1 MTRPANSAAN
11 DNPRA
16 VIGGNNPPQEADPV
30 AEALQA
36 IDDLYEEAR
45 NWADGEPITSEAMHD
60 DITRLYDGLH
70 EAGKAADA
78 LRVEEK
84 KPLDEAV
91 KAIQD
96 RFNPFIQ
103 PKKGKVDLGK
113 AALGDLLAAW
123 RAEVQ
128 RKKMAEAAAARAEA
142 DRIAAAAQEAMRA
155 SSGNLEEREKAE
167 ELLSQAKQVERFAKR
182 SDKAATTGTGLR
194 SVWVAELVDENEAGE
209 WAYTRDPERFRE
221 VMVQLANEAVRGGL
235 RKVPGFVVREERRA
249 A

>member
-1 MTRPANSAAN
+1 MTRPAHN

-16 VIGGNNPPQEADPV
+16 VIGGNNPPADPID
-30 AEALQA
+30 EALQA
-36 IDDLYEEAR
+36 IDDLYEEAK
-45 NWADGEPITSEAMHD
+45 NFADGVPIADEAMHD
-60 DITRLYDGLH
+60 AVTALYDGLH

-78 LRVEEK
+78 LRVEAK
-84 KPLDEAV
+84 KPLDDAIKV
-91 KAIQD
+91 IQD

-103 PKKGKVDLGK
+103 PKKGKVDRGK

-142 DRIAAAAQEAMRA
+142 DKIAAAAQEAMRA

-167 ELLSQAKQVERFAKR
+167 ELLAQAKQVERFAKR

-194 SVWVAELVDENEAGE
+194 SVWVADLEDASAALD
-209 WAYTRDPERFRE
+209 WAYERAPERFAAL
-221 VMVQLANEAVRGGL
+221 VQDMANEAVRAGA
-235 RKVPGFVVREERRA
+235 RSVPGFVVREERRA

>member
-1 MTRPANSAAN
+1 MTRTAQNDN

-16 VIGGNNPPQEADPV
+16 VIGGNNPPPDVDPV
-30 AEALQA
+30 EAALQT
-36 IDDLYEEAR
+36 IDDLYEEAK

-70 EAGKAADA
+70 EAGKTADA
-78 LRVEEK
+78 LRVEAK
-84 KPLDEAV
+84 KPLDEQIN
-91 KAIQD
+91 AIQSK
-96 RFNPFIQ
+96 FNPFIQ
-103 PKKGKVDLGK
+103 PKKGKVDRGK

-142 DRIAAAAQEAMRA
+142 DKIAAAAQEAMRA

-167 ELLSQAKQVERFAKR
+167 ELLAQAKQVERLAKR

-194 SVWVAELVDENEAGE
+194 SVWVADLEDASAALD
-209 WAYTRDPERFRE
+209 WAYERAPERFAAL
-221 VMVQLANEAVRGGL
+221 VQDMANEAVRGGL
-235 RKVPGFVVREERRA
+235 RKVPGFVVREERKA